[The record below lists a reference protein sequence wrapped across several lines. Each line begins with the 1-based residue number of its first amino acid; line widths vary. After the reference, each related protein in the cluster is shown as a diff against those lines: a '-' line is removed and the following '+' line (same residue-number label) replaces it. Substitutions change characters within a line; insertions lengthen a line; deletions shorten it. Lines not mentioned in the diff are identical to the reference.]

1 MSQVPATGSSAAAI
15 ERLRRTL
22 VGITALAIAAA
33 LARTLADVAILVFA
47 AALAGTILRGGA
59 ERFGKLVRL
68 RAGAALTI
76 ILVGLMVLAVLAV
89 WLRGPALVAEGF
101 HLYGEIRRQVAALR
115 GELGRTPWG
124 LELVRRT
131 HVVIDNAG
139 SHAAGLI
146 SGFAS
151 GTIGALGSLLL
162 LLVAALYFAASPGL
176 YVRGTLRLLPPER
189 RERGAAIL
197 AALAHSLRWWFV
209 GQACDMVVVGLLTA
223 IGLAVLGVPL
233 AGTLGVVAGLCNFVP
248 YIGALAG
255 AVPAI
260 LIALGQGPMQALS
273 VAGLFLVVQ
282 TLEGNVIA
290 PTVQRR
296 TVELP
301 PVLTIF
307 SQTVLGA
314 LFGPL
319 GLILATPMT
328 AAAMVLV
335 RKIYIEELL
344 GDRSEARLTTGTR
357 SAPDD
362 GHQDC
367 A

>member
-1 MSQVPATGSSAAAI
+1 MTADTSAAAI
-15 ERLRRTL
+15 ERLRRT
-22 VGITALAIAAA
+22 VVAVAA
-33 LARTLADVAILVFA
+33 LAVVAALAPKLADVAILVFA
-47 AALAGTILRGGA
+47 AALAGTILRGAA
-59 ERFGKLVRL
+59 ERFGRLIHL
-68 RAGAALTI
+68 RAGAALAV
-76 ILVGLMVLAVLAV
+76 ILLGLLGLFALAV
-89 WLRGPALVAEGF
+89 WLRGPSLVREGT
-101 HLYGEIRRQVAALR
+101 HLYGEILRQEGALR
-115 GELGRTPWG
+115 GELARTSWG
-124 LELVRRT
+124 AALVSRA
-131 HVVIDNAG
+131 HALLDNAG
-139 SHAAGLI
+139 AHVAGLI

-151 GTIGALGSLLL
+151 GTIGALGSLAL

-176 YVRGTLRLLPPER
+176 YVRGALRLLPVER
-189 RERGAAIL
+189 RARGSAIL

-209 GQACDMVVVGLLTA
+209 GQACDMLVVGLLTA
-223 IGLAVLGVPL
+223 IGLFVLGVPL

-260 LIALGQGPMQALS
+260 LVALGQGPTQALS

-290 PTVQRR
+290 PIVQRR

-335 RKIYIEELL
+335 RKLYVEDVL
-344 GDRSEARLTTGTR
+344 GDRSEAP
-357 SAPDD
+357 SHEASP
-362 GHQDC
+362 
-367 A
+367 